1 MTSIKPP
8 SSGPTGPQTL
18 PDVSGGVDHAAG
30 SPGSARTAPGSF
42 QATLDQAHAAQS
54 TASTQGA
61 QATAPTG
68 ATAGADPVAQLAQA
82 VESGATTLEQ
92 AVETLLGQT
101 LARAQKHLSA
111 PQLAELSGLLR
122 DALMSDPTLSALRNE

>member
-8 SSGPTGPQTL
+8 SSGLMGPQSPT
-18 PDVSGGVDHAAG
+18 DVSGGIDRASGPASQG
-30 SPGSARTAPGSF
+30 NF
-42 QATLDQAHAAQS
+42 QATLDQARA
-54 TASTQGA
+54 TQGA

-68 ATAGADPVAQLAQA
+68 GATAADPVAQLARS
-82 VESGATTLEQ
+82 VESGATTLDQ

-101 LARAQKHLSA
+101 LARAQKHLTA

-122 DALMSDPTLSALRNE
+122 EALMSDPTLSALRNEPR

>member
-8 SSGPTGPQTL
+8 SPGLTGPQTL
-18 PDVSGGVDHAAG
+18 PDVSGGVDRPTGPADG
-30 SPGSARTAPGSF
+30 NF
-42 QATLDQAHAAQS
+42 QATLDQAQARASQS
-54 TASTQGA
+54 T
-61 QATAPTG
+61 QATAPAGVTG
-68 ATAGADPVAQLAQA
+68 TTGADPVAQLARA

-101 LARAQKHLSA
+101 LARAQKHLTA

-122 DALMSDPTLSALRNE
+122 DALMSDPTLSALRNDQH